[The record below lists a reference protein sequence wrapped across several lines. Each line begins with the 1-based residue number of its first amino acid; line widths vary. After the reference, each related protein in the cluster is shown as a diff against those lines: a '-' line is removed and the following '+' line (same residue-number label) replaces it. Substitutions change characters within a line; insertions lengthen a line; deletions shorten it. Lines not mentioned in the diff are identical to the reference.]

1 MKIKYFIII
10 ITLAVLFSCKEKP
23 VALHKISGKQININ
37 DSIAGNEDISGFVA
51 PYRDHLNK
59 TLDSPLAYSPKAL
72 PKKYKGV
79 LNIALGNLL
88 ADLIYEQTNPVF
100 KQRSGKEADFV
111 LLNHGGIRSPIAKG
125 NITTRTAYEVMPFE
139 NKLVVVELAPEKVE
153 ELLNYLA
160 KRKRAH
166 PISSQLNITVD
177 SNDELKEVTV
187 NGKPVEKDR
196 TYHVITSDY
205 LMRGGDKMLF
215 FADAVSVTETDY
227 LVRNAIID
235 YFKKIDTISATAD
248 NRFIKVD

>member
-10 ITLAVLFSCKEKP
+10 ITLAILFSCKEKP

-51 PYRDHLNK
+51 PYKDHLNK

-72 PKKYKGV
+72 PKKYTGV

-88 ADLIYEQTNPVF
+88 ADIVFEQTNPVF
-100 KQRSGKEADFV
+100 KQRTGKDADFV
-111 LLNHGGIRSPIAKG
+111 LLNHGGLRAPIPQG

-139 NKLVVVELAPEKVE
+139 NKLVVVELSPEKTK
-153 ELLNYLA
+153 ELLDYLV

-166 PISSQLNITVD
+166 PISAQLNITVN
-177 SNDELKEVTV
+177 SNNELKEVTIHK
-187 NGKPVEKDR
+187 KPVEKDR

-205 LMRGGDKMLF
+205 LMRGGDRMLF

-235 YFKKIDTISATAD
+235 YFKKADTITAVRD